1 MSCHDMSAWVVFGL
15 ATLPFRMQVR
25 FHDYIDGSS
34 LARAIYASTG
44 PLLFPLIQGFS
55 HTHTHI
61 YIYICTGE
69 TKRKTREEGGE
80 RREEEGGERREE
92 RGTHSHAL
100 TNELTD
106 IHPNVYQHN
115 PKCEKANA
123 KINVH
128 QHGLIRRLFIPGG

>member
-55 HTHTHI
+55 HTHTYI
-61 YIYICTGE
+61 YIYMYAQE
-69 TKRKTREEGGE
+69 RQKERRE
-80 RREEEGGERREE
+80 RREERGGRREE

-106 IHPNVYQHN
+106 IHPNV
-115 PKCEKANA
+115 
-123 KINVH
+123 
-128 QHGLIRRLFIPGG
+128 

>member
-1 MSCHDMSAWVVFGL
+1 LGGFWLGHLAISDAGTFSRLHRWVFVGPCHLCVHGPPAF
-15 ATLPFRMQVR
+15 PF
-25 FHDYIDGSS
+25 DS
-34 LARAIYASTG
+34 
-44 PLLFPLIQGFS
+44 GFL
-55 HTHTHI
+55 THTHI
-61 YIYICTGE
+61 YIYAQE
-69 TKRKTREEGGE
+69 RQKERRE
-80 RREEEGGERREE
+80 RREERGGRREE